1 MIKIDE
7 RVRELVRLAEKAR
20 KESKTK
26 KGSVLSFMACID
38 ENFYFTNLEKTG
50 SISIDC
56 KEENFLV
63 DIESLYKMLNL
74 WKNNNNLFLTVKNDS
89 VYIVN
94 GNKEKKLSSSLDVG
108 RYPEIDFPGA
118 GELIDIP
125 TNEYETYVRAID
137 YTSKDEARYFLTG
150 VYFAENGDIV
160 ATEGKRLFL
169 NERNQEKQ
177 FSFIMPVCKEWKKID
192 SFYYTKE
199 KTIFQKDGVT
209 VIVKNI
215 VGVFPNYKRVI
226 PKIFQY
232 TTVFS
237 DNSFLQEIKEVV
249 KIQKAERDA
258 AYKTLFNKNKIA
270 CVSGDN
276 EYYTVNKRTF
286 IDSDEGFYL
295 NSNYIVDMI
304 NTLGKYI
311 QVNHNYNNQ
320 AIVFNDTKDKIVI
333 MPMS

>member
-7 RVRELVRLAEKAR
+7 RVRELVRLAEKTR
-20 KESKTK
+20 KEKRVK
-26 KGSVLSFMACID
+26 DGSILSMLAHV
-38 ENFYFTNLEKTG
+38 NGTLYFTNLEKSG
-50 SISIDC
+50 YLDVDSYGD
-56 KEENFLV
+56 NFLV
-63 DIESLYKMLNL
+63 SIEGLYKMLNL

-89 VYIVN
+89 VYLIN
-94 GNKEKKLSSSLDVG
+94 ENKEKKMVSSLDANK
-108 RYPEIDFPGA
+108 YPEINLPENESKIHVF
-118 GELIDIP
+118 ID
-125 TNEYETYVRAID
+125 EYETYLRAID
-137 YTSKDEARYFLTG
+137 YTSNDETRYFITG
-150 VYFAENGDIV
+150 VHFAENGDIV
-160 ATEGKRLFL
+160 ATDGKRLFI
-169 NERNQEKQ
+169 NERNEEKQ
-177 FSFIMPVCKEWKKID
+177 FSFTVSVFKEWKSID
-192 SFYYTKE
+192 AFYYTKE
-199 KTIFQKDGVT
+199 KVFFEKDGITIMVNH
-209 VIVKNI
+209 IEGN
-215 VGVFPNYKRVI
+215 FPNYKRVI
-226 PKIFQY
+226 PEIFQY